1 MKLEDIWRDTRSCI
15 YQMIL
20 IGVLLLTPFPSFSFL
35 GMGQRLYRN
44 WHQCLKYINRCYCL
58 YNDTSSRAQAFRSRS
73 ICSPTCTDPTSLW
86 RWNPFGTYGCR
97 MFCCWV
103 VCQHVPGSPRSRAP
117 EFKWMLLLHIQL
129 QTLSAMET
137 TATASLIML
146 PETINC

>member
-103 VCQHVPGSPRSRAP
+103 ACQHVPGSPRSRAQNSN
-117 EFKWMLLLHIQL
+117 ECYSSTSNSKHSLLWRPQPLP
-129 QTLSAMET
+129 LS
-137 TATASLIML
+137 S
-146 PETINC
+146 CCQRR